1 MTIRNTKHVHSDFH
15 VKFSAHTVQLNKVT
29 RGLASNSAPF
39 ISVGGNTNQM
49 TAIGSQS
56 LAFAFLDGTI
66 QVQHCHF
73 TYFDWGHQ
81 GYWDN
86 KIKSII
92 IINDTITVMYC
103 HIERFSSK

>member
-1 MTIRNTKHVHSDFH
+1 MTAMTIRNIIHVHSDFH

-66 QVQHCHF
+66 QVQYCHF

-81 GYWDN
+81 GSWDY
-86 KIKSII
+86 K
-92 IINDTITVMYC
+92 TPLQ
-103 HIERFSSK
+103 